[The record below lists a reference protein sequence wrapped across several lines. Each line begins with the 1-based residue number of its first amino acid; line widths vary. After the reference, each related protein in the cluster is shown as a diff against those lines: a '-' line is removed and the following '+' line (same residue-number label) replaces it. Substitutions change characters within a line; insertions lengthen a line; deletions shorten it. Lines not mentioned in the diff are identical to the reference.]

1 MFLMEQIYVVLPL
14 IVLVDL
20 RTGVEKMRLV
30 MSSVFASVGEIELE
44 GKSELGS
51 KIICED
57 RNRF

>member
-1 MFLMEQIYVVLPL
+1 MVLPL